1 VGLGIG
7 TGGGMND
14 ARETFPG
21 LRIFVYP
28 FKRTYNKRFGTT
40 GRVVEGI
47 KGVEDII
54 RS

>member
-21 LRIFVYP
+21 LRIFFYP
-28 FKRTYNKRFGTT
+28 FKRTYNKDLGLHR
-40 GRVVEGI
+40 
-47 KGVEDII
+47 
-54 RS
+54 